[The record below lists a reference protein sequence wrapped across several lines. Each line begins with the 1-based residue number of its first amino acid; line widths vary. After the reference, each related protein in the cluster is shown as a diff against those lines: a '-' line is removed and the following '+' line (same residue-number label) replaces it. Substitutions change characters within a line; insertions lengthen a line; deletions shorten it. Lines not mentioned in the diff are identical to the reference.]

1 MTHITLLERESTNA
15 IIGAF
20 FEVYNTL
27 GFGFLEHVYS
37 LAMERELVARGRAV
51 GREVQIPILYK
62 GVFLT
67 NHRADLIVDEKVLVE
82 IKSSEM
88 LPASTPRTVRN
99 YLKATRIEVALI
111 LHFGSE
117 ARFYRFVRTNG

>member
-1 MTHITLLERESTNA
+1 MTGTIRLEKESTNA

-20 FEVYNTL
+20 YEVYNTL

-37 LAMERELVARGRAV
+37 LAMERELVARGRTV
-51 GREVQIPILYK
+51 GREV
-62 GVFLT
+62 G
-67 NHRADLIVDEKVLVE
+67 

-88 LPASTPRTVRN
+88 LPASMPRTLRN
-99 YLKATRIEVALI
+99 YLKAERIEVALI
-111 LHFGSE
+111 LHFGPE